1 MQYRDYY
8 EVLGVPRNADP
19 SEIKRAYRKLA
30 VKHHPDKNPGDPKAE
45 DRFKEINEAYD
56 VLSDPTKRAKFDR
69 LGASYRD
76 WERTGGQPGGFDW
89 GQWFSPGAGGTG
101 AEVGGLDELFGTGF
115 SDFFQAIFGGMPAG
129 QARGRVRGRG
139 RDLEH
144 TITISLGEAY
154 AGTRRTIRKDGRS
167 LDVAIPTGAQT
178 GTRVRLSGKGLS
190 GAGAAGDLYLVV
202 DVRPDPAFQREGDD
216 LHTSLP
222 VDLYTAVLGGEAR
235 VTTPGG
241 TVVLTI
247 PPGSQPGQKFRLKG
261 RGMPNLRQPS
271 QHGDLYVHLAV
282 QLPAELSEREREL
295 FAELAKLRPK

>member
-1 MQYRDYY
+1 MEYRDYY

-56 VLSDPTKRAKFDR
+56 VLSDPTKRAKYDR

-89 GQWFSPGAGGTG
+89 GQWFSPGGGGAG
-101 AEVGGLDELFGTGF
+101 AEVGGLDELFGSGF

-129 QARGRVRGRG
+129 QTRGRGRGRG

-144 TITISLGEAY
+144 TITISLAEAY
-154 AGTRRTIRKDGRS
+154 AGTRRTIRQDGRS
-167 LDVAIPTGAQT
+167 LDVAIPPGAQT
-178 GTRVRLSGKGLS
+178 GTRVRLSGKGLA
-190 GAGAAGDLYLVV
+190 GAGQAGDLYLVV

-216 LHTSLP
+216 LHMTLT